1 MLGPRNPIFQLK
13 PFGLSHLLKLCTFIL
28 GQISTEAL
36 IELPRSA
43 TYNLA
48 DPSNL
53 TRDGRL
59 RNMARARTQIMIWM
73 NVFDSQGVVQTENLH
88 GKVDLVHE
96 G

>member
-1 MLGPRNPIFQLK
+1 MMLGPRNPIFQLN

-48 DPSNL
+48 DLSNL

-59 RNMARARTQIMIWM
+59 RNLARARTHIMIWM
-73 NVFDSQGVVQTENLH
+73 NVFDGQGFVKTENKH
-88 GKVDLVHE
+88 GKVLLKME
-96 G
+96 

>member
-1 MLGPRNPIFQLK
+1 MLGPRNPIFQLN

-28 GQISTEAL
+28 GKISTEAL

-48 DPSNL
+48 DRSNL

-59 RNMARARTQIMIWM
+59 RNLARARTHIMIWM
-73 NVFDSQGVVQTENLH
+73 NVFDGQGFVKTENEN
-88 GKVDLVHE
+88 GKVLLKME
-96 G
+96 